1 MASNG
6 LDLISLRIAPVHS
19 SEYICSLST
28 VILSSPKTPLHQMS
42 PKGKLMVLPV
52 DVVLVAEPAFCKQV
66 EVYAEDEDKFFKVC
80 TASAYSH

>member
-1 MASNG
+1 
-6 LDLISLRIAPVHS
+6 
-19 SEYICSLST
+19 
-28 VILSSPKTPLHQMS
+28 
-42 PKGKLMVLPV
+42 V